1 MFDVQVGASKMLG
14 SSLYVTSVVSTLYW
28 LVLRMQPLGP
38 KGPSYP
44 EMGKE
49 EVGKALQ
56 DAKLSFEAVEAA
68 VSGGLK
74 ADWGM
79 LDLSIL

>member
-1 MFDVQVGASKMLG
+1 
-14 SSLYVTSVVSTLYW
+14 
-28 LVLRMQPLGP
+28 MQPLGP

-49 EVGKALQ
+49 AVGKALK

-68 VSGGLK
+68 VSGGLE
-74 ADWGM
+74 AD
-79 LDLSIL
+79 

>member
-1 MFDVQVGASKMLG
+1 MLG
-14 SSLYVTSVVSTLYW
+14 SMQGSSIYGASVVSTLP
-28 LVLRMQPLGP
+28 LVLCMQPLGP

-49 EVGKALQ
+49 AVGKALQ

-68 VSGGLK
+68 VSGGLD
-74 ADWGM
+74 AH
-79 LDLSIL
+79 